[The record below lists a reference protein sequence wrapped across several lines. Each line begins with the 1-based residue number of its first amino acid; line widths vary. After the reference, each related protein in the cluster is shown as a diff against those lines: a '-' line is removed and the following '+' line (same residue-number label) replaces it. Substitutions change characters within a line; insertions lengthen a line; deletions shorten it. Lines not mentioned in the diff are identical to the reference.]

1 MPDLPLFET
10 SAPER
15 LIAGIGAGLTF
26 WVRWEI
32 VLVELEG
39 STYVPVVFWV
49 YDMLSLSNFL
59 PDFATF
65 ARLTLI
71 PGITPFGVRNRLLPF
86 LRRSTADTK
95 C

>member
-39 STYVPVVFWV
+39 SGDVLGFFRGAGYGNGGVWGG
-49 YDMLSLSNFL
+49 S
-59 PDFATF
+59 A
-65 ARLTLI
+65 
-71 PGITPFGVRNRLLPF
+71 GIGG
-86 LRRSTADTK
+86 TK
-95 C
+95 R

>member
-39 STYVPVVFWV
+39 SAQMPLVFSGSAGWGYGGGWFSLTPGSV
-49 YDMLSLSNFL
+49 SPGGSGRLML
-59 PDFATF
+59 
-65 ARLTLI
+65 
-71 PGITPFGVRNRLLPF
+71 
-86 LRRSTADTK
+86 
-95 C
+95 